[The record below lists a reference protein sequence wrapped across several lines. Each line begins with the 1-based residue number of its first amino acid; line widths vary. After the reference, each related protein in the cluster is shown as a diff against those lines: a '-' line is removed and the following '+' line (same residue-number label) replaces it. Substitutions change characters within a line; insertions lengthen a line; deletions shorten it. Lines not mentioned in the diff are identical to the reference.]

1 MKRNF
6 AWMAAVLSAGVM
18 AAAAQTT
25 TAVPQ
30 AAAALPPAPGAAIT
44 NLTPKPGF
52 YTEPGVSV
60 NPLNP
65 RQVVV
70 VFQDNA
76 QAAYS
81 DDSGNTWH
89 LAPGV
94 TPDLYRV
101 SGDVSTVFDNQGHAF
116 MACISFDKLG
126 AFNYW
131 AQGAIRNSI
140 LLRRSLDGGKTW
152 EPEVRTVIAQPTRPG
167 IPFEDKPY
175 LVADTSK
182 QSRFAGNLYIG
193 WTRWTIADSQMLFTR
208 STDDGLTWST
218 PIELSAQH
226 GLPRDDNGALEGFDG
241 AVAPD
246 GTLYAVWALNDH
258 IVMVESHDGGK
269 TFSKTR
275 NIVWTAPTMFAIAG
289 MDRANGFP
297 QIAIDPRGGKKGG
310 PIYVTW
316 SDYRNGDVDVFLIVS
331 RDHGKSWSAPVR
343 VNDDP
348 LHDGADHFFQ
358 WLAVDPVSGAVNVVF
373 YDQRTDPRYSRPT
386 VVLARSEDGG
396 QTFKNYA
403 WMQSEFDPRGVFM
416 GDYLGL
422 AAWGN
427 RVYGAWPVRV
437 AGTHGT
443 LLQVGV
449 ADFGAG
455 STSPKNPQ
463 Q

>member
-1 MKRNF
+1 MSC
-6 AWMAAVLSAGVM
+6 ALMVAVLCAG
-18 AAAAQTT
+18 AAAAGQT
-25 TAVPQ
+25 
-30 AAAALPPAPGAAIT
+30 AATGSSANPAGTLPPAPGAAIT
-44 NLTPKPGF
+44 TLTAQPGF
-52 YTEPGVSV
+52 FTEPGVAV
-60 NPLNP
+60 NPLDP

-81 DDSGNTWH
+81 DDSGKTWQ
-89 LAPGV
+89 LAAGV
-94 TPDLYRV
+94 TPREYRV
-101 SGDVSTVFDNQGHAF
+101 SGDVSTVFDNKGHVFLSCIAF
-116 MACISFDKLG
+116 DRLG

-131 AQGAIRNSI
+131 AEGATRNSI
-140 LLRRSLDGGKTW
+140 LVRRSLDGGKTW

-175 LVADTSK
+175 IVADTSK
-182 QSRFAGNLYIG
+182 QSPYDGNLYIG
-193 WTRWTIADSQMLFTR
+193 WTRWTLTDSQMLFTR
-208 STDDGLTWST
+208 STNDGVTWSA
-218 PIELSAQH
+218 PIEMSSVH
-226 GLPRDDNGALEGFDG
+226 GLPRDDNGAVEGFDG

-246 GTLYAVWALNDH
+246 GTLYGVWALNDH

-269 TFSKTR
+269 SFGRAR
-275 NIVWTAPTMFAIAG
+275 NIVWTAPTMFAIEG
-289 MDRANGFP
+289 MSRANGFP

-316 SDYRNGDVDVFLIVS
+316 SDYRNGDVDVFCIVS
-331 RDHGKSWSAPVR
+331 RDHGRSWSTPVR

-373 YDQRTDPRYSRPT
+373 YDQRTDARHRRPT
-386 VVLARSEDGG
+386 VVLARSEDGAR
-396 QTFKNYA
+396 TFKNYA
-403 WMQSEFDPRGVFM
+403 WTRDEFDPSGVFM

-427 RVYGAWPVRV
+427 RVYGAWPVRPGPKR
-437 AGTHGT
+437 ATI
-443 LLQVGV
+443 LQVGV

-455 STSPKNPQ
+455 AAKGGNPPE
-463 Q
+463 

>member
-1 MKRNF
+1 MKRNY
-6 AWMAAVLSAGVM
+6 APMIAVLSAGVM
-18 AAAAQTT
+18 AAAAQTP
-25 TAVPQ
+25 TAPPQ
-30 AAAALPPAPGAAIT
+30 AAALPPAPGAVIT
-44 NLTPKPGF
+44 NLTPQPGF
-52 YTEPGVSV
+52 FTEPGVAV

-65 RQVVV
+65 KQVVV

-81 DDSGNTWH
+81 GDSGKTWR
-89 LAPGV
+89 LAAGV
-94 TPDLYRV
+94 TPHLYRV
-101 SGDVSTVFDNQGHAF
+101 SGDVSTVFDNKGHAF

-131 AQGAIRNSI
+131 AEGAVRNSI

-152 EPEVRTVIAQPTRPG
+152 EPEVRTVVAQPTKPG

-182 QSRFAGNLYIG
+182 QSRYAGNLYIG

-246 GTLYAVWALNDH
+246 GTLYAVWELNDH
-258 IVMVESHDGGK
+258 VVMVESHDGGK

-275 NIVWTAPTMFAIAG
+275 NIVWTAPTMFAIEG

-331 RDHGKSWSAPVR
+331 RDHGRHWSAPVR

-373 YDQRTDPRYSRPT
+373 YDQRSDPRHGRPT

-403 WMQSEFDPRGVFM
+403 WTRDEFDPRGVFM

-427 RVYGAWPVRV
+427 RVYGAWPVR
-437 AGTHGT
+437 AQGKRGT

-449 ADFGAG
+449 ADFGPGSAG
-455 STSPKNPQ
+455 TENPQ